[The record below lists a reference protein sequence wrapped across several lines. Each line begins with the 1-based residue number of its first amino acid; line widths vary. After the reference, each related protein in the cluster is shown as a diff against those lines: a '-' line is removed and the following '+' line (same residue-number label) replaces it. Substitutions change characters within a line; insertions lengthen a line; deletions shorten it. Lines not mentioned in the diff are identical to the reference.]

1 MLQRIIQL
9 KIAQKIPM
17 IIVAAALI
25 LATSIGISSY
35 MQAASSTQE
44 ATDKKYHALL
54 EDRKQALST
63 YFTGVKADT
72 SILSASPV
80 ARNAVQQFA
89 KAWRV
94 IGDGAAAK
102 VQDLYIAK
110 NPDASARELLDTAKD
125 GSYYSIL
132 HQRYHPWFREV
143 LNQKKF
149 ADILLMDMDGN
160 VIYSVK
166 KDADFST
173 DVLGDRNNQSDLGI
187 VFDVA
192 SAEVLPGIPTFI
204 DFAPYGPSNNVAAGF
219 LAEPIFSDAGV
230 KVGVLAIRID
240 THVIDEILSMTNGM
254 GETGEM
260 YLIGEDSLMR
270 NNARL
275 SPTPTRLTQEVT
287 SDGIDAAILNGKP
300 TDEILISYLGVES
313 YTYITALDFS
323 DARWALVAQE
333 SVAEITA
340 PLTQMRNVMLAISV
354 VLLLLVAGAGY
365 FVSRSI
371 TDPISELTGDMT
383 RLAGGDLSVAL
394 ASLNRTDEIGDMS
407 RAVEIFKN
415 SAIERVKL
423 EEAQAREQIE
433 KEDRSRRIEEMISNF
448 DQSMNQMLGTVS
460 AAATEMEGT
469 ANSMTS
475 TAEMTNSK
483 AQNVATAS
491 EEASSKVQFVAQIA
505 EEMAT
510 SINEIEHQVQQS
522 NEVGARATKAAKA
535 ANLKIEG
542 LSDAARKIGEVVGLI
557 QDIAEQTNLLALNA
571 TIEAA
576 RAGESGKGFAVVA
589 SEVKELANQTA
600 KATEEIGQ
608 QINSIQAS
616 TSEAVTAIQKVTSTI
631 AERNEI
637 SMIIAESIK
646 DQHGATVEIS
656 TNVQNASASTSEVGS
671 NISDVTAAAT
681 ESAHAASEVLSAAG
695 ELASQSE
702 KLKTTVDGF
711 LMDVRSA

>member
-35 MQAASSTQE
+35 MQAASSTQT
-44 ATDKKYHALL
+44 ATDEKFHALL
-54 EDRKQALST
+54 NDRKQALIT
-63 YFTGVKADT
+63 YFSNVEADT
-72 SILSASPV
+72 SVLSASPV

-94 IGDGAAAK
+94 IGDGAAQK
-102 VQDLYIAK
+102 VQDLYITN

-143 LNQKKF
+143 LKQKKF
-149 ADILLMDMDGN
+149 ADILLLDMDGN

-166 KDADFST
+166 KEPDFAT
-173 DVLGDRNNQSDLGI
+173 AVLADRNNQSDLGI

-192 SAEVLPGIPTFI
+192 SAEVLPGVPTFI

-240 THVIDEILSMTNGM
+240 THVIDEILNITNGM
-254 GETGEM
+254 GKTGEM
-260 YLIGEDSLMR
+260 YLVGEDTLMR
-270 NNARL
+270 NNSRL
-275 SPTPTRLTQEVT
+275 SPIPTRLTQEIT
-287 SDGIDAAILNGKP
+287 SEGIDRAIMEGKP

-313 YTYITALDFS
+313 YTYVTPLDFS

-333 SVAEITA
+333 SVAEVLA
-340 PLTQMRNVMLAISV
+340 PLTQMRNMMLAISV
-354 VLLLLVAGAGY
+354 VLLLMVAGAGY

-371 TDPISELTGDMT
+371 TDPISELTRDMT
-383 RLAGGDLSVAL
+383 RLAGGDLSITL
-394 ASLNRTDEIGDMS
+394 ASLNRGDEIGDMS
-407 RAVEIFKN
+407 RAVEIFKD
-415 SAIERVKL
+415 SAIERIKL

-433 KEDRSRRIEEMISNF
+433 KEARSRRIEEMISNF
-448 DQSMNQMLGTVS
+448 DQSMSQMLGTVS

-469 ANSMTS
+469 ANSMTN

-510 SINEIEHQVQQS
+510 SINEIEHQVIQS
-522 NEVGARATKAAKA
+522 NEVGARATKAAEA
-535 ANLKIEG
+535 ANKKIEG
-542 LSDAARKIGEVVGLI
+542 LSEAASKIGEVVGLI

-576 RAGESGKGFAVVA
+576 RAGDAGKGFAVVA

-600 KATEEIGQ
+600 KATDEIGQ
-608 QINSIQAS
+608 QINSIQTS
-616 TSEAVTAIQKVTSTI
+616 TSEAVSAIKKVTSTI

-637 SMIIAESIK
+637 SLIIAESIK

-656 TNVQNASASTSEVGS
+656 TNVQNASASTSEVGT

-702 KLKTTVDGF
+702 KLKITVDDF
-711 LMDVRSA
+711 LKDVRSA

>member
-1 MLQRIIQL
+1 MLQKITQL

-35 MQAASSTQE
+35 MQAVNSTQK
-44 ATDKKYHALL
+44 ATDEKFHALL
-54 EDRKQALST
+54 EDRKQSLTT
-63 YFTGVKADT
+63 YFTDVKTAT
-72 SILSASPV
+72 SILSSSPV
-80 ARNAVQQFA
+80 ARDAVQQFE

-102 VQDLYIAK
+102 VQDLYVAN
-110 NPDASARELLDTAKD
+110 NPDASARELYDTAND

-143 LNQKKF
+143 LKQKKF
-149 ADILLMDMDGN
+149 ADILLLDMDGN

-166 KDADFST
+166 KEADFAT
-173 DVLGDRNNQSDLGI
+173 PVLADRNNQTDLAI
-187 VFDVA
+187 VYDVA
-192 SAEVLPGIPTFI
+192 SAEVLPGVPTFI
-204 DFAPYGPSNNVAAGF
+204 DFAPYQPADNVAAGF
-219 LAEPIFSDAGV
+219 LAEPIFTKDGV
-230 KVGVLAIRID
+230 KVGVLAIRMD
-240 THVIDEILSMTNGM
+240 THVIDEILSVSNGM
-254 GETGEM
+254 GKTGEM
-260 YLIGEDSLMR
+260 YLVGEDALMR

-275 SPTPTRLTQEVT
+275 APAPTRLTQEVT
-287 SDGIDAAILNGKP
+287 SDGIDEAIINGKAS
-300 TDEILISYLGVES
+300 DEILTSYLGVEA
-313 YTYITALDFS
+313 YTYITPLDFA

-333 SVAEITA
+333 SVAEVTA
-340 PLTQMRNVMLAISV
+340 PLNQMRNTMLAITV

-383 RLAGGDLSVAL
+383 RLADGDLEIKLVG
-394 ASLNRTDEIGDMS
+394 LNRVDEIGDMS
-407 RAVEIFKN
+407 RAVEIFKTN
-415 SAIERVKL
+415 AIERVKL
-423 EEAQAREQIE
+423 EEAQASEQLA
-433 KEDRSRRIEEMISNF
+433 KEDRARRIEEMISNF

-475 TAEMTNSK
+475 TAEMTNGK
-483 AQNVATAS
+483 AQNVASAS

-510 SINEIEHQVQQS
+510 SINEIQHQVVQS
-522 NEVGARATKAAKA
+522 NEVGARATKAAEA
-535 ANLKIEG
+535 ANQKIEG
-542 LSDAARKIGEVVGLI
+542 LSDAARQIGEVVGLI

-576 RAGESGKGFAVVA
+576 RAGEAGKGFAVVA

-600 KATEEIGQ
+600 KATDEIGQ
-608 QINSIQAS
+608 QITGVQAS
-616 TSEAVTAIQKVTSTI
+616 TNEAVSAIKQVTSTI

-637 SMIIAESIK
+637 SLIIAESVK

-671 NISDVTAAAT
+671 NIADVTAAAT
-681 ESAHAASEVLSAAG
+681 ESAHAASEVLAAAG

-702 KLKTTVDGF
+702 KLKSTVDGF
-711 LMDVRSA
+711 LGDVRSA

>member
-1 MLQRIIQL
+1 MLQKITQL

-44 ATDKKYHALL
+44 ATDDKFHALL
-54 EDRKQALST
+54 NDRKEALTT
-63 YFTGVKADT
+63 YFSDVKADT
-72 SILSASPV
+72 SILSSSPV
-80 ARNAVQQFA
+80 AINAAQQFE

-102 VQDLYIAK
+102 VQDLYITQ
-110 NPDASARELLDTAKD
+110 NPDATAREALETAKD

-132 HQRYHPWFREV
+132 HQRYHPWFREI
-143 LNQKKF
+143 LKQKKF
-149 ADILLMDMDGN
+149 ADILLIDMDGN
-160 VIYSVK
+160 VVYSVK
-166 KDADFST
+166 KDADFAT
-173 DVLGDRNNQSDLGI
+173 ALLADRNNQTDLGI

-204 DFAPYGPSNNVAAGF
+204 DFAPYQPSNDVAAGF
-219 LAEPIFSDAGV
+219 MAEPIFNNDGV

-240 THVIDEILSMTNGM
+240 THVIDEILSMANGM
-254 GETGEM
+254 GKTGEM
-260 YLIGEDSLMR
+260 YLVGEDALMR

-275 SPTPTRLTQEVT
+275 SPTPTRLTQEIT
-287 SDGIDAAILNGKP
+287 SDGIDAAIIDGKAS
-300 TDEILISYLGVES
+300 DEIMTSYLGIES
-313 YTYITALDFS
+313 YTYITPLDFS

-333 SVAEITA
+333 SVAEVVA
-340 PLTQMRNVMLAISV
+340 PLNQMRNTMLAISV
-354 VLLLLVAGAGY
+354 VLLLMVAGAGY

-371 TDPISELTGDMT
+371 TDPISGLTVAMT
-383 RLAGGDLSVAL
+383 KLAGGDLTTEL
-394 ASLNRTDEIGDMS
+394 DSLNRGDEIGDMS
-407 RAVEIFKN
+407 RAVQIFKE
-415 SAIERVKL
+415 SGIERVKL
-423 EEAQAREQIE
+423 EEAQAQEQVE
-433 KEDRSRRIEEMISNF
+433 KESRARRIEEMIHNF

-483 AQNVATAS
+483 AQNVASAS

-510 SINEIEHQVQQS
+510 SITEIQHQVVQS
-522 NEVGARATKAAKA
+522 NEVGARATNAASE
-535 ANLKIEG
+535 ANTKIEG
-542 LSDAARKIGEVVGLI
+542 LSDAARQIGEVVGLI

-576 RAGESGKGFAVVA
+576 RAGEAGKGFAVVA

-600 KATEEIGQ
+600 KAT
-608 QINSIQAS
+608 
-616 TSEAVTAIQKVTSTI
+616 
-631 AERNEI
+631 
-637 SMIIAESIK
+637 
-646 DQHGATVEIS
+646 
-656 TNVQNASASTSEVGS
+656 
-671 NISDVTAAAT
+671 
-681 ESAHAASEVLSAAG
+681 
-695 ELASQSE
+695 
-702 KLKTTVDGF
+702 
-711 LMDVRSA
+711 

>member
-54 EDRKQALST
+54 DDRKQALGT
-63 YFTGVKADT
+63 YFSGVKADT

-80 ARNAVQQFA
+80 ARDAVQQFA

-102 VQDLYIAK
+102 VEDLYVTK

-132 HQRYHPWFREV
+132 HQRYHPWFREI
-143 LNQKKF
+143 LNQKKL
-149 ADILLMDMDGN
+149 ADILLLDMDGN

-173 DVLGDRNNQSDLGI
+173 AVLADRNNQSDLGI

-219 LAEPIFSDAGV
+219 LAEPIFSDAGI
-230 KVGVLAIRID
+230 KVGVLAIRMD
-240 THVIDEILSMTNGM
+240 THVIDGILSMTNGM
-254 GETGEM
+254 GKTGEM
-260 YLIGEDSLMR
+260 YLVGEDALMR

-287 SDGIDAAILNGKP
+287 SDGVDNAILNGKAS
-300 TDEILISYLGVES
+300 DEVLTSYLGVES
-313 YTYITALDFS
+313 YTYVTPLDFA

-340 PLTQMRNVMLAISV
+340 PLTQMRNMMLAITV
-354 VLLLLVAGAGY
+354 VLLLMVAGAGY

-394 ASLNRTDEIGDMS
+394 ASLNRADEIGDMS
-407 RAVEIFKN
+407 RAVEVFKN
-415 SAIERVKL
+415 SAVERVKL
-423 EEAQAREQIE
+423 EEAQAREQVD
-433 KEDRSRRIEEMISNF
+433 KENRSRRIEEMISNF

-483 AQNVATAS
+483 AQNVASAS

-510 SINEIEHQVQQS
+510 SINEIEHQVMQS
-522 NEVGARATKAAKA
+522 NEVGARATNAAQA
-535 ANLKIEG
+535 ANQKIEG
-542 LSDAARKIGEVVGLI
+542 LSDAARQIGEVVGLI

-608 QINSIQAS
+608 QITGIQAS
-616 TSEAVTAIQKVTSTI
+616 TDEAVTAIKQVTSTI

-711 LMDVRSA
+711 LTDVRSA

>member
-1 MLQRIIQL
+1 MLRKITQL
-9 KIAQKIPM
+9 KIAQKIPL

-35 MQAASSTQE
+35 MQAASSTRT
-44 ATDKKYHALL
+44 ATDEKFHALL
-54 EDRKQALST
+54 DDRKQALFA
-63 YFTGVKADT
+63 YFTGVSEDT

-94 IGDGAAAK
+94 IGDGAAEK
-102 VQDLYIAK
+102 IQDLYIAQ

-132 HQRYHPWFREV
+132 HQRYHPWFREI
-143 LNQKKF
+143 LKHKKF

-166 KDADFST
+166 KEADFAT
-173 DVLGDRNNQSDLGI
+173 DLLIDRNNQTDLGI

-204 DFAPYGPSNNVAAGF
+204 DFAPYQPSNDVAAGF
-219 LAEPIFSDAGV
+219 LAEPIFTEAGV
-230 KVGVLAIRID
+230 KVGVFAIRINTD
-240 THVIDEILSMTNGM
+240 VIDEILNTANGI
-254 GETGEM
+254 GKTGEM
-260 YLIGEDSLMR
+260 YLVGEDALMR

-275 SPTPTRLTQEVT
+275 APGPTRLTQEII
-287 SDGIDAAILNGKP
+287 SEGIDQAILNGKAY
-300 TDEILISYLGVES
+300 DEILTSYLGVES
-313 YTYITALDFS
+313 YTYITPLDFS

-333 SVAEITA
+333 SVAEVTE
-340 PLTQMRNVMLAISV
+340 PLTEMRNTMLVISV
-354 VLLLLVAGAGY
+354 VLLFMVAGAGY

-371 TDPISELTGDMT
+371 TDPISALTGDMT
-383 RLAGGDLSVAL
+383 RLAGGDLEIKL
-394 ASLNRTDEIGDMS
+394 ASLHRGDEIGDMS
-407 RAVEIFKN
+407 RAVQIFKEN
-415 SAIERVKL
+415 AIERVKL
-423 EEAQAREQIE
+423 EEAQAQEQVE
-433 KEDRSRRIEEMISNF
+433 KEKRARRIEEMIHNF
-448 DQSMNQMLGTVS
+448 DQSMSQMLGTVS

-483 AQNVATAS
+483 AQHVASAS

-510 SINEIEHQVQQS
+510 SINEIEHQVVQS
-522 NEVGARATKAAKA
+522 NEVGARATKAAEA
-535 ANLKIEG
+535 ANQKIEG

-576 RAGESGKGFAVVA
+576 RAGEAGKGFAVVA

-608 QINSIQAS
+608 QINGIQLS
-616 TSEAVTAIQKVTSTI
+616 TNEAVTAIKQVTSTI

-637 SMIIAESIK
+637 SMIIADSIK

-656 TNVQNASASTSEVGS
+656 TNVQNASASTSEVGT

-711 LMDVRSA
+711 LRDVRAA